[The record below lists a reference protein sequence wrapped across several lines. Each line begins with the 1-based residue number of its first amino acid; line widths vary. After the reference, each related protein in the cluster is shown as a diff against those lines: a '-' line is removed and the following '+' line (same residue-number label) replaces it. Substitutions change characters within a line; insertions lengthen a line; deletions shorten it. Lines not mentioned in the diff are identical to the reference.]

1 MFIAL
6 QGCDLSCHGNLCR
19 SYTAFTMPDRGH
31 TKDRNA
37 NLMHVL
43 ASTNCLFVSLLYKW
57 STAYIYIE
65 FSNISVSDF
74 ADLFSLR
81 VSRNAIQVFV
91 SLFTNG
97 CKSFLSFR
105 VFDCEFTV
113 TAIKVESRALSSSF
127 FFVCVCV
134 RGQG

>member
-6 QGCDLSCHGNLCR
+6 QGCDLSCHGNLFR

-37 NLMHVL
+37 NLMHIL
-43 ASTNCLFVSLLYKW
+43 ASTKCLFVSLLYKW
-57 STAYIYIE
+57 STAYIHIYIYIE

-74 ADLFSLR
+74 VDLFSLR
-81 VSRNAIQVFV
+81 VLQESRNAIQVFV

-97 CKSFLSFR
+97 CKSLFCFCLF
-105 VFDCEFTV
+105 VYFTV
-113 TAIKVESRALSSSF
+113 SS
-127 FFVCVCV
+127 
-134 RGQG
+134 Q